1 MTQFL
6 SSDGRDKTVLRER
19 IKSILQK
26 GREGQSVTVRAWVRS
41 KRVSKNVAFLVVN
54 DGSSQGDLQLVI
66 DANNPSFSKLEEVS
80 TGAAIR
86 VDGVLKASEG
96 KGQDWEVH
104 VDKLEILGTCGD
116 DYPLQK
122 KGHTLE
128 FLRDIA
134 HLRGRSNTFGAVF
147 RVRNQLAVLVHE
159 FFQGHGFQWA
169 HTPII
174 TASDCEGAGEM
185 FQVTTMDLNK
195 LPRDEK
201 GGIDFS
207 QDFFGKRAHLTVSGQ
222 LNGEALAL
230 SVGDI
235 YTFGPTFRAE
245 NSNTTRHLSEFWMVE
260 PEMAFADLQD
270 DMILA
275 EEFLRFL
282 FREIVRRCPDE
293 LAFLGQHYKNMTPE
307 QISLLGEHGFGRI
320 SYTDAVKEL
329 SSAKVKFDFPV
340 SWGIDLQTEHERY
353 LTDTVFQKPVIVT
366 DYPKDIKAFY
376 MRLNRDNRT
385 VAAMDVLVPRIG
397 EIIGGSQ
404 REERLDV
411 LQQRMLDSKIAPEDL
426 SWFVDLRRYG
436 GCPHAGF
443 GLGFE
448 RLVQYVTGMA
458 NIRDVI
464 PFPRFPQGV
473 SF

>member
-1 MTQFL
+1 
-6 SSDGRDKTVLRER
+6 VLRER
-19 IKSILQK
+19 VKHILQQ
-26 GREGQSVTVRAWVRS
+26 GREGQSVTVRGWVRS
-41 KRVSKNVAFLVVN
+41 KRVSKNVAFVVVN
-54 DGSSQGDLQLVI
+54 DGSSQRDLQLVV
-66 DANNPSFSKLEEVS
+66 DANNPSFARLEDVS
-80 TGAAIR
+80 TGAALR
-86 VDGVLKASEG
+86 VDGVLKKSEG

-104 VDKLEILGTCGD
+104 VDKLEIYGSCAD

-128 FLRDIA
+128 FLREIA
-134 HLRGRSNTFGAVF
+134 HLRGRSNTFGAVN
-147 RVRNQLAVLVHE
+147 RVRNQLAVLIHE
-159 FFQGHGFQWA
+159 FFQGHGFQWV

-185 FQVTTMDLNK
+185 FQVTTLDLNK
-195 LPRDEK
+195 PPRDAK
-201 GGIDFS
+201 GEVDFK
-207 QDFFGKRAHLTVSGQ
+207 QDFFGKRANLTVSGQ
-222 LNGEALAL
+222 LNGEAMAL
-230 SVGDI
+230 GLGDI

-245 NSNTTRHLSEFWMVE
+245 NSNTTRHLAEFWMVE

-270 DMILA
+270 DMVLA

-282 FREIVRRCPDE
+282 FREIVRRCPEE
-293 LAFLGQHYKNMTPE
+293 LSFLGQHYKNMTPE
-307 QISLLGEHGFGRI
+307 QIAGLGEHAFGRI
-320 SYTDAVKEL
+320 SYTDAIKEL
-329 SSAKVKFDFPV
+329 TAAKVAFEYPV

-353 LTDTVFQKPVIVT
+353 LTDTVFHKPVIVT
-366 DYPKDIKAFY
+366 DYPKDFKAFY
-376 MRLNRDNRT
+376 MRLNRDNKT

-404 REERLDV
+404 REDRVDV
-411 LQQRMLDSKIAPEDL
+411 LTQRMQEVNINPEDL
-426 SWFVDLRRYG
+426 AWYIDLRRYG

-473 SF
+473 AF